1 MYREQIIR
9 EMQAIFDELFLDQV
23 TLAPELTAKEVP
35 EWDSLMQINILV
47 AIEQHFKVRFRMGEV
62 ETTSNI
68 GEFADLIARRLGEAE

>member
-1 MYREQIIR
+1 
-9 EMQAIFDELFLDQV
+9 MQAIFDELFLDQV